1 MADEMGLANKGGHA
15 LPDGKS
21 APLVIDPIDAGV
33 PTSGSPGDGDLRF
46 LPERP
51 DNTTGITSP
60 VASGPI
66 K

>member
-1 MADEMGLANKGGHA
+1 MSEMGLENKGGHA

-21 APLVIDPIDAGV
+21 APLVISAIDAGA
-33 PTSGSPGDGDLRF
+33 PTSGSPGDGDVSASW
-46 LPERP
+46 PERA

-60 VASGPI
+60 VSSGPI

>member
-1 MADEMGLANKGGHA
+1 MADEMGLANKSNHA
-15 LPDGKS
+15 MPDGRS

-33 PTSGSPGDGDLRF
+33 PTSSNPGNGELKF
-46 LPERP
+46 LPDRA

>member
-1 MADEMGLANKGGHA
+1 MSEMGLENKGGHA

-21 APLVIDPIDAGV
+21 APLVISTIDAGV
-33 PTSGSPGDGDLRF
+33 PTSGNPGNGDLDF
-46 LPERP
+46 LPERA
-51 DNTTGITSP
+51 DNTTGVTSP

>member
-1 MADEMGLANKGGHA
+1 MSEMGLEKKGGHA

-21 APLVIDPIDAGV
+21 APLVITTIDAGV
-33 PTSGSPGDGDLRF
+33 PTSGNPGNGNLDF
-46 LPERP
+46 LPERA
-51 DNTTGITSP
+51 DNSTGVTSP

>member
-1 MADEMGLANKGGHA
+1 MSEMGLENKGGHA

-21 APLVIDPIDAGV
+21 TPLVISSIDAGV
-33 PTSGSPGDGDLRF
+33 PTSGNPGPGQLDF
-46 LPERP
+46 MPERA

>member
-1 MADEMGLANKGGHA
+1 MSEMGLEKKGGHA

-21 APLVIDPIDAGV
+21 APLVINTIDAGV
-33 PTSGSPGDGDLRF
+33 PTSGNPGDGDLKF
-46 LPERP
+46 LPERA
-51 DNTTGITSP
+51 DNTTGITGP

>member
-21 APLVIDPIDAGV
+21 APLVISPIDAGV
-33 PTSGSPGDGDLRF
+33 PTSGNPGNGDLRF

>member
-1 MADEMGLANKGGHA
+1 MSEMGLENKGGHA

-21 APLVIDPIDAGV
+21 APLVISPIDAGA
-33 PTSGSPGDGDLRF
+33 PTSSNPGNGELRF
-46 LPERP
+46 IPERA

-60 VASGPI
+60 VSSGPI

>member
-1 MADEMGLANKGGHA
+1 MSEMGLENKGGHA

-21 APLVIDPIDAGV
+21 APLVIEPIDAGV
-33 PTSGSPGDGDLRF
+33 PTGGNPGDGELKF
-46 LPERP
+46 LPERA
-51 DNTTGITSP
+51 DNSTGVTSP